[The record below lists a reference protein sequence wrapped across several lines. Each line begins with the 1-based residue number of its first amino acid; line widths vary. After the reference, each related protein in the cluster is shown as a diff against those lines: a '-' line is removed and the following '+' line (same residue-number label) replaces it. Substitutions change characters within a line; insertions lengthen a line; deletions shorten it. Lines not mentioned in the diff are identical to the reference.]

1 MSELLKRLSTVFFGC
16 NYLGVLFGA
25 LTFSTETNEEK
36 KKLFLRTALK
46 HAVFMSNNYL
56 IHLLKFDLVQLRRLN
71 LMNDLGGFLCCF
83 PAYFIIMYPGLESL
97 IKREGNTNDTQ
108 EILKQLS

>member
-16 NYLGVLFGA
+16 NYLGVLYGA

-56 IHLLKFDLVQLRRLN
+56 IHSTNMHFRVARSNSQS
-71 LMNDLGGFLCCF
+71 CF
-83 PAYFIIMYPGLESL
+83 
-97 IKREGNTNDTQ
+97 
-108 EILKQLS
+108 